1 MSTVETASDTNA
13 REHPG
18 CVVGISVGLLICFA
32 LLVQLAVFRARVFEP
47 EELLAELFVDAQPPY
62 SIVAREAAALP
73 DGTRTLLLDADD
85 ASRAE
90 WRAAGG
96 HEPPAELA
104 LLLHPSAKPVRR
116 QFAARE
122 GRGDEDERRR
132 WQASPDFAYDEFLDA
147 GELFWDEWRAVWYRE
162 RCFGEDG
169 AWRDRV
175 CLNLSAPDRWLVMS
189 ATWPAGEDAEEEALG
204 DLLGAWALR

>member
-1 MSTVETASDTNA
+1 MSTAEPASESSA

-18 CVVGISVGLLICFA
+18 CVVGISVGLLLCFA
-32 LLVQLAVFRARVFEP
+32 LVVQLAVFRAHVIDP

-62 SIVAREAAALP
+62 SLVVREAAALP
-73 DGTRTLLLDADD
+73 DGTRTLLLDADE

-96 HEPPAELA
+96 HEPPTELA
-104 LLLHPSAKPVRR
+104 LLLHPSASPVRR

-122 GRGDEDERRR
+122 GGGKNDERAR

-147 GELFWDEWRAVWYRE
+147 GELYWDEWRAVWYRE
-162 RCFGEDG
+162 RRFGDDG
-169 AWRDRV
+169 EWRDRV

-189 ATWPAGEDAEEEALG
+189 ATWPAGEDAEEDALG
-204 DLLGAWALR
+204 TLLEAWTLR